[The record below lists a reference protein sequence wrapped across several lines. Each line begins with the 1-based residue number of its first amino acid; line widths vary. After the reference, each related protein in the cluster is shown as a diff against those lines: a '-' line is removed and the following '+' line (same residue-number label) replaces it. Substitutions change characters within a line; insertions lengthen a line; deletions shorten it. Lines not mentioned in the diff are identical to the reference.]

1 MRQRIL
7 TSMIAMVASVGVL
20 LGIPLMVI
28 AWWWVSDH
36 AHQDLEGRLKRASVL
51 LIQHEDSDQ
60 EHAHDASEL
69 ARSDPAF
76 RLLVPDDGYLVM
88 SHPAVG
94 NVAGRAPEVLVGNPI
109 PAPTFSDSIDLG
121 DLGVLRM
128 SIPRNSV
135 RDDQWA
141 AIGIV
146 AMMVV
151 ASVAVTTVVAA
162 ITASRLADPVID
174 LANRA
179 GAMAKGDFRSEWRT
193 YGIAELDRLST
204 ALGDANSEIADR
216 WEREGEIVG
225 EVSHQLRSRLTAIQL
240 RLDELSMHPDPDVVV
255 EAEAAAAQVDRLSKD
270 LDEMVAASR
279 ESPDAPAIPID
290 VSRLVATLR
299 EDFEHAYDAQDRRIV
314 VRVPADA
321 TAWSSQPSR
330 LREAMSVLLDNALQH
345 GSGTCTISAA
355 GLVSASMLRITVGD
369 EGRGVPDELVTQIF
383 RRGFTGGRGSG
394 VGLALAR
401 ALIEADGGR
410 LDLVSRHPT
419 VFAIVVPAGPP
430 EGAEIKRDRAPH
442 R

>member
-1 MRQRIL
+1 MRHRIL
-7 TSMIAMVASVGVL
+7 TSMIAMVASVGLL
-20 LGIPLMVI
+20 LGVPLMVI

-36 AHQDLEGRLKRASVL
+36 AHQDLEGRLKKLSVL
-51 LIQHEDSDQ
+51 LIRDEAGSTGVAQ
-60 EHAHDASEL
+60 A
-69 ARSDPAF
+69 ARSDSAF
-76 RLLVPDDGYLVM
+76 RLLVPEDGVLVI
-88 SHPAVG
+88 SRPASDKRG
-94 NVAGRAPEVLVGNPI
+94 TASEVVVGNPVNS
-109 PAPTFSDSIDLG
+109 AQFTDSTDLG
-121 DLGVLRM
+121 DLGVLEL
-128 SIPRNSV
+128 SIPLESV
-135 RDDQWA
+135 RNDQWA

-146 AMMVV
+146 ATIVV
-151 ASVAVTTVVAA
+151 ASMAATTVVAA

-193 YGIAELDRLST
+193 YGVVELDRLAT
-204 ALGDANSEIADR
+204 ALNDANSEIADR

-240 RLDELSMHPDPDVVV
+240 RLDELSMHADPDVVV

-279 ESPDAPAIPID
+279 ESSDAPAIPID
-290 VSRLVATLR
+290 VARLVETLHS
-299 EDFEHAYDAQDRRIV
+299 DFARAYGVAGRRIV
-314 VRVPADA
+314 VRVKPDA

-330 LREAMSVLLDNALQH
+330 LREALSVLVDNALLH
-345 GSGTCTISAA
+345 GAGACMIDAA
-355 GLVSASMLRITVGD
+355 ALVSAPMLRITVSD
-369 EGRGVPDELVTQIF
+369 EGAGVPDELVSKIF

-430 EGAEIKRDRAPH
+430 VSAEIRRDRAPH